1 MVDTTQISHLQD
13 LGSGQVA
20 TAATMGA
27 AQGSA
32 MDDALGT
39 GPAEDEVDCQGK
51 CPAFLQRAGMLKRSS
66 LAKTTVCA

>member
-1 MVDTTQISHLQD
+1 
-13 LGSGQVA
+13 
-20 TAATMGA
+20 MGA

-39 GPAEDEVDCQGK
+39 GAAEDEVDCNGK

-66 LAKTTVCA
+66 LAKTTVCAWRAHRTSAPTLTVWRR

>member
-1 MVDTTQISHLQD
+1 
-13 LGSGQVA
+13 
-20 TAATMGA
+20 MGA